1 MAPSASAT
9 ASMSSAVPIEIRRH
23 WDSSAAPDTSRTRM
37 PCSSK
42 SRWKTVR
49 GRAFFVL
56 GSAAEAVLELEEA
69 LKAKDMEEAK
79 TATAR
84 DALYFCGCA
93 HLRTGEMLKA
103 IRRLEQVAR
112 VAPEHRRVR
121 EALDRVYEEDRRRL
135 ERPLSFTQDLETLAK
150 GTPRA

>member
-1 MAPSASAT
+1 VGT
-9 ASMSSAVPIEIRRH
+9 AVLDGGDPLAAL
-23 WDSSAAPDTSRTRM
+23 SAAGPQPDKGEALARWRTI
-37 PCSSK
+37 
-42 SRWKTVR
+42 R
-49 GRAFFVL
+49 GRAFLVL
-56 GSAAEAVLELEEA
+56 GSAAEAVQELEEA
-69 LKAKDMEEAK
+69 LKVKGMEDAKSDV
-79 TATAR
+79 AR

-103 IRRLEQVAR
+103 IRRLEQAAR

-135 ERPLSFTQDLETLAK
+135 ERPLSFTQDLETMAK